1 MKATVSWKLDKE
13 TFVFSSLVWF
23 SIVTLLSLPRK
34 CPQTQRR
41 TLCFCLGRCTGL
53 LQSPTPDTLNQSP
66 AGSTWIHTNYG
77 SGWREL
83 SCSCFSRLKHS
94 ARHFKI
100 NYSQIWVYIQARE
113 WKILKDWMKDYFF
126 LNGKTQ
132 LYPSVQS
139 LIWYLCLGP
148 TWRELMAGAQK
159 MELINK
165 WQQNCTECW
174 KLKTRNYLQKRKN
187 LIT

>member
-1 MKATVSWKLDKE
+1 MPASLGGQGKHSAHQERMKATVSWKLDKE
-13 TFVFSSLVWF
+13 TFVFSSLVWV
-23 SIVTLLSLPRK
+23 SIVTLLSLPGK

-113 WKILKDWMKDYFF
+113 WKILKDWMKDYYFFF
-126 LNGKTQ
+126 LMGKHNFTPVFKA
-132 LYPSVQS
+132 LADICALVQHGDS
-139 LIWYLCLGP
+139 W
-148 TWRELMAGAQK
+148 
-159 MELINK
+159 
-165 WQQNCTECW
+165 WQEHRRW
-174 KLKTRNYLQKRKN
+174 SW
-187 LIT
+187 